1 MIFFWRFQKIGSRQR
16 SSGFT
21 LIELLVVI
29 AIIAML
35 AALLL
40 PALTGSRERSRIAYC
55 ANNLSQIGKGLVM
68 YLEQNGDMFP
78 PITTDGAH
86 STWDV
91 ALLPY
96 LGDATNIFLCP
107 SDPYRGN
114 VPADRAPRSY
124 AANGVHS
131 AATRRMPFGNS
142 TGSERLRMGDLDM
155 QKNDMILI
163 GEYPGDAPA
172 NRGFVGYY
180 AFAYLDPGSA
190 NCGVTHNNGRGGNY
204 LLASL
209 AVRYFKKTEVGG
221 TNVMWG
227 IPK

>member
-1 MIFFWRFQKIGSRQR
+1 MIFFMSFQKVGPRHR
-16 SSGFT
+16 APGFT
-21 LIELLVVI
+21 LIEMLVVV
-29 AIIAML
+29 AIIATL

-40 PALTGSRERSRIAYC
+40 PTLTGSRERSRIAYC

-78 PITTDGAH
+78 PITTDGTH
-86 STWDV
+86 STWDT

-114 VPADRAPRSY
+114 VPADRTPRSY

-142 TGSERLRMGDLDM
+142 SGRDRLRMSDLDM
-155 QKNDMILI
+155 QKSDIILI
-163 GEYPGDAPA
+163 GDYPGDSPA

-180 AFAYLDPGSA
+180 SFAYLDPASATCGS
-190 NCGVTHNNGRGGNY
+190 THDNGRGANY

-209 AVRYFKKTEVGG
+209 AVRYFKKTDVGI

-227 IPK
+227 ISK